1 MIGLDEGTFP
11 SGRTLAESAE
21 PARVLEEER
30 RLAYVAWTRARG
42 MLLLVYDP
50 ARPSPFLREAFTE
63 AELDLVPPEAP
74 ANLLSTLA
82 LADAR
87 GPPLAPPVPTP
98 PAPGARRCRAGTR
111 HARRRFSPSSSQV
124 ASTPSSAKPAISAS

>member
-42 MLLLVYDP
+42 LLLLVYDP
-50 ARPSPFLREAFTE
+50 ARPSPFLREAFSD
-63 AELDLVPPEAP
+63 AELDLVPPEGSP
-74 ANLLSTLA
+74 SLLSTLA

-87 GPPLAPPVPTP
+87 APPRGRRPR
-98 PAPGARRCRAGTR
+98 PAEKGCCSKTRRRC
-111 HARRRFSPSSSQV
+111 SC
-124 ASTPSSAKPAISAS
+124 